1 MNCPEVR
8 NLTPL
13 YLSGE
18 MEIRERLPFA
28 AHLAACP
35 ACAREAERL
44 AALDARL
51 AEALGNELPDATRV
65 VHAVRSRIAAGRT
78 RQRCVVG
85 GAIAAGIFAV
95 VAGTYGRLH
104 LGPAPRM
111 YADAARDHQAEVV
124 NRQPRRWRSGSAEIR
139 ALTEPNG
146 LSFAQAAALAP
157 AGYSLERAKHCGLDG
172 QRMLHLIFTDGARE
186 YSVYLRPHRSLGE
199 PVRVVR
205 HNEEQVAGFETGR
218 FRALVVTAGPAR
230 DCESLARLAKE
241 RL

>member
-1 MNCPEVR
+1 MNCHEVR
-8 NLTPL
+8 TLTPL

-18 MEIRERLPFA
+18 MDIRERLPFST
-28 AHLAACP
+28 HLSACP
-35 ACAREAERL
+35 ACAQETERL
-44 AALDARL
+44 ASLDARL
-51 AEALGNELPDATRV
+51 AEVLGNELPDATRV

-78 RQRCVVG
+78 RRRWVAG
-85 GAIAAGIFAV
+85 GAIAAGIVAA
-95 VAGTYGRLH
+95 VAGGYGLFH
-104 LGPAPRM
+104 LGPGPRM
-111 YADAARDHQAEVV
+111 YADAARDHSAEVV
-124 NRQPRRWRSGSAEIR
+124 NHQPRRWRSGSAEIQ
-139 ALTEPNG
+139 ALTELNG

-157 AGYSLERAKHCGLDG
+157 AGYSLERAKNCGLDG

-186 YSVYLRPHRSLGE
+186 YSVYLRPHRSLSE

-218 FRALVVTAGPAR
+218 FRALVVTAGPAK